1 MKQVNKMHL
10 KKLVFLIPA
19 FVFLGFYSVTAAD
32 YIQVSGL
39 IDTRT
44 TFSDGELD
52 LESLV
57 LLAKKRGFSVLFIN
71 DHDRMVMEYGLFPL
85 ENVLRKKVE
94 INSINK
100 EGAKKYLNAIRDVQQ
115 MHPDM
120 IIIPGSETSP
130 FYYWTGSYFK
140 GNLTAHNAEKR
151 FLTIGMEKPDDY
163 KDLPIIHNGFS
174 IHYMKYLWPQLTA
187 FLISFVLGLYL
198 IRWKGFC
205 RKLGLVISGLSLLFF
220 ANANPFRS
228 SPFDQ
233 YHGPQGIAPYQL
245 AIDYV
250 HSKGGMTFWNYPE
263 THSGVRRM
271 GPIRVDTPPYPEIL
285 YETKDYTGFAALYGD
300 TITVTEPGNIWDRVL
315 LEYCSG
321 VRRSP
326 PWGISTADFHKD
338 GQSGEKLGNFP
349 TVFLVSSRTKEKILL
364 AMKHGRMYAY
374 RGNYPQQIV
383 LNDFSVSSLG
393 NKTKAISGDE
403 ITLNEHPKIHIF
415 LSSKMPTKNRV
426 SVRLIR
432 CGKVIETFNSL
443 LPVQI
448 DYEDKY
454 LKPGQK
460 IYYRL
465 EVRGCGALISN
476 PIFVV
481 FA

>member
-1 MKQVNKMHL
+1 MYL

-19 FVFLGFYSVTAAD
+19 FIFICFHSVTAAD
-32 YIQVSGL
+32 YVQVAGL

-44 TFSDGELD
+44 TFSDGTLD
-52 LESLV
+52 PESLAE
-57 LLAKKRGFSVLFIN
+57 LAKKRGFSVLFIN

-100 EGAKKYLNAIRDVQQ
+100 EGAKRYLNAIRAVQER
-115 MHPDM
+115 HPDM

-151 FLTIGMEKPDDY
+151 FLSIGMDKADDY

-174 IHYMKYLWPQLTA
+174 IHYTKYLWPQLTA
-187 FLISFVLGLYL
+187 FLISFILGLYL

-233 YHGPQGIAPYQL
+233 YHGPHGTAPYQL

-250 HSKGGMTFWNYPE
+250 NSRGGMTFWNYPE
-263 THSGVRRM
+263 TRSGVRKM

-285 YETKDYTGFAALYGD
+285 YETRDYTGFAALYGD
-300 TITVTEPGNIWDRVL
+300 TITVTDPGNIWDRVL
-315 LEYCSG
+315 LEYCVG
-321 VRRSP
+321 QRRRP

-338 GQSGEKLGNFP
+338 GGSGEKLGDFP
-349 TVFLVSSRTKEKILL
+349 TVFLVPHKTEENILL

-374 RGNYPQQIV
+374 SGNYPQQLV
-383 LNDFSVSSLG
+383 LNDFLVSSLG

-415 LSSKMPTKNRV
+415 LYPKMPTKKTCKRKV
-426 SVRLIR
+426 DQIR
-432 CGKVIETFNSL
+432 KG
-443 LPVQI
+443 
-448 DYEDKY
+448 D
-454 LKPGQK
+454 
-460 IYYRL
+460 
-465 EVRGCGALISN
+465 
-476 PIFVV
+476 
-481 FA
+481 

>member
-1 MKQVNKMHL
+1 MHF

-19 FVFLGFYSVTAAD
+19 FIFLCFHSVTAAD
-32 YIQVSGL
+32 YVQVAGL

-52 LESLV
+52 LESLME
-57 LLAKKRGFSVLFIN
+57 LAKKRGFNVLFIN

-100 EGAKKYLNAIRDVQQ
+100 GGAKKYLNAIRAAQES
-115 MHPDM
+115 HPDM
-120 IIIPGSETSP
+120 IIIPGSETSA

-151 FLTIGMEKPDDY
+151 FLTVGMDKPDDY
-163 KDLPIIHNGFS
+163 KDLPILHNGFS
-174 IHYMKYLWPQLTA
+174 MRYTKYLWPQLTA
-187 FLISFVLGLYL
+187 FLISFILGLYL

-233 YHGPQGIAPYQL
+233 YHGSQGIAPFQL

-250 HSKGGMTFWNYPE
+250 NSRGGMTFWNYPE
-263 THSGVRRM
+263 TRSGVRQM
-271 GPIRVDTPPYPEIL
+271 GPIHVDTPPYPEIL
-285 YETKDYTGFAALYGD
+285 YETRDYTGFAALYGD
-300 TITVTEPGNIWDRVL
+300 NITVTKPGNIWDRVL
-315 LEYCSG
+315 LEYCMG
-321 VRRSP
+321 KRSRP

-338 GQSGEKLGNFP
+338 GGSGVKLGDYP
-349 TVFLVSSRTKEKILL
+349 TVFLVSIKTKENILL
-364 AMKHGRMYAY
+364 AMKHGRMYCY
-374 RGNYPQQIV
+374 QGKYPQQIV
-383 LNDFSVSSLG
+383 LNDFSVRSSG
-393 NKTKAISGDE
+393 SRINAISGGE
-403 ITLNEHPKIHIF
+403 IKLNEHPKIHIF
-415 LSSKMPTKNRV
+415 LSSKVPTKTPV
-426 SVRLIR
+426 SVKLIR
-432 CGKVIETFNSL
+432 CGRVVETFNSP
-443 LPVQI
+443 LPMQI
-448 DYEDKY
+448 DYEDEY

-460 IYYRL
+460 IYYRID
-465 EVRGCGALISN
+465 VRGCGTLISN

-481 FA
+481 FE

>member
-1 MKQVNKMHL
+1 MHL
-10 KKLVFLIPA
+10 KKLVFIIPA
-19 FVFLGFYSVTAAD
+19 FIFLCFHSVTAAD
-32 YIQVSGL
+32 YVQVAGL

-57 LLAKKRGFSVLFIN
+57 DLAKKRGFNVLFIN

-100 EGAKKYLNAIRDVQQ
+100 EGAKRYLNAIRDVQQ
-115 MHPDM
+115 RHPDM

-151 FLTIGMEKPDDY
+151 FLSIGMDNPDDY

-174 IHYMKYLWPQLTA
+174 MKYTKYLWPQLTA

-198 IRWKGFC
+198 MRWKGFC

-233 YHGPQGIAPYQL
+233 YHGPHGTAPYQL

-250 HSKGGMTFWNYPE
+250 NSRGGMTFWNYPE

-271 GPIRVDTPPYPEIL
+271 GPIQVDTPPYPEIL
-285 YETKDYTGFAALYGD
+285 YETKDYTGLAALYGD
-300 TITVTEPGNIWDRVL
+300 TITVTEPGNIWDRIL
-315 LEYCSG
+315 LEYCVG
-321 VRRSP
+321 KRSRP
-326 PWGISTADFHKD
+326 AWGISTADFHGD
-338 GQSGEKLGNFP
+338 SGGKLGNFP
-349 TVFLVSSRTKEKILL
+349 TVFLVSNKTKENILL
-364 AMKHGRMYAY
+364 AMKHGRMYCY
-374 RGNYPQQIV
+374 RGKYPQQIV
-383 LNDFSVSSLG
+383 LNEFSVRSSG
-393 NKTKAISGDE
+393 NTKEAISGDE
-403 ITLNEHPKIHIF
+403 ITLNEHPRIHIF

-426 SVRLIR
+426 SVKLIR
-432 CGKVIETFNSL
+432 CGKVIETFDGL
-443 LPVQI
+443 LPMQI
-448 DYEDKY
+448 DYKDEY

-460 IYYRL
+460 IYYRID
-465 EVRGCGALISN
+465 VRGCGTLISN

-481 FA
+481 FE